1 MLSRSVVR
9 TLRSPV
15 TAIRM
20 YSEAGSTGTTRG
32 GTSDDTF
39 TKREKASEDWFIKQ
53 HEKEQLEH
61 LKKQISEQS
70 KRIEHLENKQAV
82 VK

>member
-9 TLRSPV
+9 TLRSPAAAV
-15 TAIRM
+15 RM

-39 TKREKASEDWFIKQ
+39 TKREKASEDWFIRQ

-61 LKKQISEQS
+61 LKKQNTEQS
-70 KRIEHLENKQAV
+70 KRIEHLENK
-82 VK
+82 VKENN